1 MSLPSQ
7 VSPAFADARLDTPIE
22 DPIRVVLAD
31 DHALMR
37 RALRLLLSADAGVE
51 VVAESDEL
59 STIARCVIDN
69 RPDVL
74 VIDLSMSNGTSLEVI
89 RRLRDEVPG
98 TQIVVLTME
107 ESNVFARQA
116 HDAGAIG
123 FVIKQSA
130 DGELLESVRTA
141 ARGEAYVSPRV
152 AALSRDTQTPDL
164 AEDETYGN
172 GR

>member
-1 MSLPSQ
+1 LRPAAA
-7 VSPAFADARLDTPIE
+7 SPEAAPGE
-22 DPIRVVLAD
+22 DPITVVLAD

-37 RALRLLLSADAGVE
+37 RSLRMLLSAEVQVE
-51 VVAESDEL
+51 VVAESDAL
-59 STIARCVIDN
+59 SSVERCVSDS

-89 RRLRDEVPG
+89 RRLRGEVPG

-107 ESNVFARQA
+107 ESNVFAQQA

-123 FVIKQSA
+123 YVVKQSA
-130 DGELLESVRTA
+130 DGELLQSVLNA
-141 ARGEAYVSPRV
+141 ARGETYLSPRV
-152 AALSRDTQTPDL
+152 VARSQDARTPRL
-164 AEDETYGN
+164 GADETYGN